1 MQLYAAG
8 CSPNLYAAS
17 NRQEG
22 ANARRQKTALH
33 KKAISPRMNTD
44 GTDLQIKN
52 GPTELS

>member
-1 MQLYAAG
+1 MPQG
-8 CSPNLYAAS
+8 VPPNLYAAS